1 LLRSSPSPPHSL
13 TLSLACASASCALS
27 DASLRRTSSKSRAS
41 ETTVVNTWERGVC
54 VGDGGVGGWGVQKW
68 VAEETDSHAHR
79 HYSGHHL
86 EGAGH

>member
-1 LLRSSPSPPHSL
+1 MLRSSPSPPHSL

-41 ETTVVNTWERGVC
+41 DTTVVNTWERGVC
-54 VGDGGVGGWGVQKW
+54 GGGWGVQKW